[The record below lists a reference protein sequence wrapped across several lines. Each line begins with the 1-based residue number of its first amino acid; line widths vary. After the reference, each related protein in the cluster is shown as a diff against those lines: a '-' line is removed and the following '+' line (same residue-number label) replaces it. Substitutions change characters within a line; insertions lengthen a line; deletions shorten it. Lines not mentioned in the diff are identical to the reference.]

1 MLQNQVA
8 LITGASSGIG
18 RATAE
23 ALASAGARVA
33 INYNRNRA
41 GAEEAAKGI
50 TAAGG
55 EAFLVQADV
64 TSAAAVAEMIAAVQ
78 AHWGPVDIL
87 VNNAGDIVGR
97 QTLREMTEEFWD
109 QVIDLNLKSA
119 FLCVKATWESM
130 VTRKTGSIINVSSVS
145 ARNGGGPGAA
155 AYAAA
160 KGGLL
165 TYTKALAKELGPQGV
180 RVNGVAPGLI
190 ITPFH
195 RNSTPETIEKWVTG
209 IPLGR
214 AGSAAEVASTILFL
228 ASPAAAFINGETI
241 EINGGMW
248 VD

>member
-1 MLQNQVA
+1 LRS
-8 LITGASSGIG
+8 TPKPGASGSS
-18 RATAE
+18 
-23 ALASAGARVA
+23 AS
-33 INYNRNRA
+33 
-41 GAEEAAKGI
+41 
-50 TAAGG
+50 
-55 EAFLVQADV
+55 
-64 TSAAAVAEMIAAVQ
+64 
-78 AHWGPVDIL
+78 
-87 VNNAGDIVGR
+87 
-97 QTLREMTEEFWD
+97 
-109 QVIDLNLKSA
+109 
-119 FLCVKATWESM
+119 
-130 VTRKTGSIINVSSVS
+130 
-145 ARNGGGPGAA
+145 GAA

>member
-1 MLQNQVA
+1 MLKAQVA

-23 ALASAGARVA
+23 ALANAGARVA
-33 INYNRNRA
+33 INYNRNQA
-41 GAEEAAKGI
+41 GAHEAAEAI
-50 TAAGG
+50 AAAGG
-55 EAFLVQADV
+55 EAFAVQADV
-64 TSAAAVAEMIAAVQ
+64 TSAPAVAEMVAAVQ
-78 AHWGPVDIL
+78 ERWGPLDIL

-109 QVIDLNLKSA
+109 RVIDLNLKSA
-119 FLCVKATWESM
+119 FLCVKATWEPM
-130 VTRKTGSIINVSSVS
+130 ALRKSGCIINVTSVS

-165 TYTKALAKELGPQGV
+165 TYTKSLAKELGPLGV
-180 RVNGVAPGLI
+180 RVNAVAPGLI
-190 ITPFH
+190 MTPFH
-195 RNSTPETIEKWVTG
+195 RNSSSETIEQWVKG

-214 AGSAAEVASTILFL
+214 SGTAAEVASTICFL
-228 ASPAAAFINGETI
+228 ASPSAAYINGETI

-248 VD
+248 MD